1 MTVIVEDGTGL
12 ADANSYVSEDE
23 ADTYADDRG
32 ITAWSDSAADKEAAL
47 VRATTTL
54 DATYRNR
61 FSGSRLN
68 GRAQALEWPRLNSY
82 DYLGNLLDD
91 DEVPI
96 EVRDATIELA
106 FRELA
111 DPGSTMPD
119 LDRTIRSLKAGS
131 VSIEY
136 ASNAAAK
143 TSFSIISAIMSSLV
157 GSGTATSLVG
167 ESVRG

>member
-1 MTVIVEDGTGL
+1 MTITVEDGTGL

-23 ADTYADDRG
+23 ADTYAEDRG
-32 ITAWSDSAADKEAAL
+32 ITAWTDSQDDKEAAL

-54 DATYRNR
+54 DAMYRTR
-61 FSGSRLN
+61 FSGSKLN
-68 GRAQALEWPRLNSY
+68 GRAQALEWPRINSF

-106 FRELA
+106 IRELA

-119 LDRTIRSLKAGS
+119 LDRAVRSLRAGS

-143 TSFSIISAIMSSLV
+143 TSFSIVNAIMSSLV
-157 GSGTATSLVG
+157 GTGATSLVG
-167 ESVRG
+167 EAVRG